1 MRTTQ
6 MEYNEKELIE
16 SSQNGNSQ
24 AYGQLYDRHI
34 KTIYNF
40 IYYKTRHKETAEDL
54 TSQTFYKAL
63 RHMSSVDSSRSFLSW
78 LYKIAH
84 NTVLDHYRVKKN
96 LENID
101 DFYDLDDGQES
112 VEIEIDDREE
122 AKKVKKYLD
131 KLSAIERDI
140 VIMRVWQELSYKEI
154 AEIVGKTEA
163 SCKMMYSRSLK
174 KLRDLVPLALF
185 LLFIS
190 HL

>member
-1 MRTTQ
+1 